1 MSFPHIALIF
11 LVALIVLGPQKM
23 PKLVAQVGRWAG
35 KARAMARQFR
45 EQLETEIN
53 LEELNKNASAKTPPP
68 DQFHPPYGHEAPA
81 TADSATTTADASTAT
96 ADATPADAS
105 PADATVPTDA
115 THPAVAQSMPA
126 GDAGGDAAVT
136 SDAPAAAEAAPVATA
151 WVPDV
156 HDGSQFEPAA
166 PETIRPTPMVGN
178 HERV

>member
-53 LEELNKNASAKTPPP
+53 LEELNKNAANKTPPP
-68 DQFHPPYGHEAPA
+68 DQFHPPYGHEAPVTPESTVA
-81 TADSATTTADASTAT
+81 TAEP
-96 ADATPADAS
+96 TPAATDI
-105 PADATVPTDA
+105 PAEVPAEA
-115 THPAVAQSMPA
+115 THPAVAQA
-126 GDAGGDAAVT
+126 
-136 SDAPAAAEAAPVATA
+136 APAAEGDSVAPEAPVANA
-151 WVPDV
+151 WTPEV
-156 HDGSQFEPAA
+156 HEGSQFEPAA
-166 PETIRPTPMVGN
+166 PETVSPTPMVGN

>member
-53 LEELNKNASAKTPPP
+53 LEELNKNAASKTPPP
-68 DQFHPPYGHEAPA
+68 DQFNPPYGHEAPV
-81 TADSATTTADASTAT
+81 TPESTVATTEAGPTAPVATDAP
-96 ADATPADAS
+96 DAP
-105 PADATVPTDA
+105 ATVPAEA
-115 THPAVAQSMPA
+115 THPAVAQA
-126 GDAGGDAAVT
+126 
-136 SDAPAAAEAAPVATA
+136 APAAEGEAVAPEAPVASA
-151 WVPDV
+151 WAPEV
-156 HDGSQFEPAA
+156 HEGSQFEPAA
-166 PETIRPTPMVGN
+166 PETVSPTPMVGN

>member
-1 MSFPHIALIF
+1 MSFPHLALIF

-68 DQFHPPYGHEAPA
+68 DQFHPPYGHEA
-81 TADSATTTADASTAT
+81 ATTPDST
-96 ADATPADAS
+96 ATPADGT
-105 PADATVPTDA
+105 TVPTEA
-115 THPAVAQSMPA
+115 THPAVAQSTPA
-126 GDAGGDAAVT
+126 TESAATDTTVT
-136 SDAPAAAEAAPVATA
+136 ADAPAAAPGAAEPAPVATA
-151 WVPDV
+151 WVPEV
-156 HDGSQFEPAA
+156 HEGSQFEPAA
-166 PETIRPTPMVGN
+166 PETISPTPMVGN